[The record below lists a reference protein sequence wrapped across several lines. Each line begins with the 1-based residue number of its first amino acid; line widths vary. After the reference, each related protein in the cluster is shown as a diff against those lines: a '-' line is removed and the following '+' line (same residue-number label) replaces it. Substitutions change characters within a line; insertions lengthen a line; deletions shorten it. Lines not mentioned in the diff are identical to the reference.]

1 MKVLG
6 MKVDPKVL
14 LVLVETRSALDRAEE
29 WCRMYDA
36 ETKTGA
42 RCVALDR
49 HASRWSAEGRLK
61 LVAHT
66 IFPHGSEEASRAYYL
81 ARCALTN
88 SHGTLSHEH
97 IYINRE
103 LGRVAICGYFDRAI
117 ARLQAP

>member
-1 MKVLG
+1 MSFWVNKALTYNALIHTQFYDIVGCWFLDRPEAGSFSSPSGARQKVGHLWRAMKVLG

-66 IFPHGSEEASRAYYL
+66 IF
-81 ARCALTN
+81 
-88 SHGTLSHEH
+88 
-97 IYINRE
+97 
-103 LGRVAICGYFDRAI
+103 
-117 ARLQAP
+117 

>member
-1 MKVLG
+1 MKASG

-14 LVLVETRSALDRAEE
+14 LILVETRSALDRAEE
-29 WCRMYDA
+29 WCRVYDA

-49 HASRWSAEGRLK
+49 HACRWSAEGRLK

-81 ARCALTN
+81 ARCGLTN
-88 SHGTLSHEH
+88 SHDTLSYEH